1 MLLPFYASP
10 LSATNAEVIMAT
22 GLEALGAAS
31 AVIQLISF
39 STSVISKAIEVY
51 QGRLLPDNGVE
62 EYAEEL
68 QNAVSRVE
76 LCCQGAIM
84 QQSAHER
91 KIKEIAEKCQKS
103 ARKLHDELRSLSST
117 RQSGKARNAFLSA
130 LIARSRQ
137 NKLRDLEGTL
147 RKQKEVLKTLLL
159 AYIW

>member
-1 MLLPFYASP
+1 
-10 LSATNAEVIMAT
+10 MAT

-39 STSVISKAIEVY
+39 STNVISNAIDVY
-51 QGRLLPDNGVE
+51 QGRPLPDSNVE

-84 QQSAHER
+84 QRSAHER
-91 KIKEIAEKCQKS
+91 KIVEIAEKCQKS
-103 ARKLHDELRSLSST
+103 ARRLRDEMRYLSST

-137 NKLRDLEGTL
+137 KKLEDLERAL
-147 RKQKEVLKTLLL
+147 RKQKEVLETHLL